1 MTFDLGILL
10 GLIAIAVAIYF
21 GLWGFRK
28 DTGDKLS
35 DIRDKVVAMG
45 LTLDNAW
52 ALLKMHFLGQTGTV
66 ERNLRNLG
74 KTKITA
80 KPGEKTT
87 EYTVDVE
94 KAVLEQ
100 GLIGKLSKTTGLEDI
115 EKKFF
120 GDQIPTGITPVPTRV
135 IVTLPC
141 SDSQKCTEYMS
152 TFLKWLDSTYYDLLP
167 KIKDY
172 EEPIQI

>member
-1 MTFDLGILL
+1 MIFDLGILL
-10 GLIAIAVAIYF
+10 GLIAIAVAVYF

-28 DTGDKLS
+28 DISDKLS
-35 DIRDKVVAMG
+35 DIRDKLIAMG

-52 ALLKMHFLGQTGTV
+52 ALLRMRLLEQTGTV
-66 ERNLRNLG
+66 ERDLRNLG

-87 EYTVDVE
+87 EYIIDIE
-94 KAVLEQ
+94 KAVLDQ
-100 GLIGKLSKTTGLEDI
+100 GLISKLSITTGLEDI

-120 GDQIPTGITPVPTRV
+120 GNEIPTGITPVPTRA

-141 SDSQKCTEYMS
+141 TEPQKCTEYMS
-152 TFLKWLDSTYYDLLP
+152 IFLKWLDSAYYDSLP

-172 EEPIQI
+172 EEPIQV

>member
-10 GLIAIAVAIYF
+10 GLIAIAVAIFF
-21 GLWGFRK
+21 GLWGFRR
-28 DTGDKLS
+28 DVGNKLS
-35 DIRDKVVAMG
+35 EIRDKVTDMG

-52 ALLKMHFLGQTGTV
+52 DLLKVHFIGQTGTV

-80 KPGEKTT
+80 KPGLNE
-87 EYTVDVE
+87 TVYVIDVE
-94 KAVLEQ
+94 KPVLEQ

-115 EKKFF
+115 ENKFF
-120 GDQIPTGITPVPTRV
+120 GDKIPTGITPMPTRA
-135 IVTLPC
+135 IITLPC
-141 SDSQKCTEYMS
+141 TAPQKCTEYMS
-152 TFLKWLDSTYYDLLP
+152 IFLKWLDSTYYESLP
-167 KIKDY
+167 EIKDY